1 MSGLFDLAGCAGSAQ
16 KIMKSI
22 STHILDVSRGKPAT
36 GVHVKL
42 DHLSGEDFQRAV
54 EGVTDADGRVRD
66 WQFTLVAGTWRIR
79 FEIADYYQ
87 KLNEQCFYP
96 YVEIVFHVHDA
107 GQHYHVPLLLSA
119 YGYST
124 YRGS

>member
-1 MSGLFDLAGCAGSAQ
+1 
-16 KIMKSI
+16 MKSI
-22 STHILDVSRGKPAT
+22 STHILDVSRGKPAA

-42 DHLSGEDFQRAV
+42 DHFSGGDFKRAA

-79 FEIADYYQ
+79 FEIAAYFENQQEAY
-87 KLNEQCFYP
+87 FYP
-96 YVEIVFHVHDA
+96 YVEIVFHVPDA
-107 GQHYHVPLLLSA
+107 EQHYHVPLLLSA